1 MVRLPPLPHEL
12 EESPYL
18 AFTSAL
24 PPSFVLVNK
33 YIAFVLQA
41 SCLPTMEL
49 MLQFKGVFA
58 VPLPMAEPPR
68 LERGLGANLG
78 WISNPLRYHYSTAP

>member
-1 MVRLPPLPHEL
+1 MVRVSQLPHEL
-12 EESPYL
+12 KESPYL

-41 SCLPTMEL
+41 SYLPMMEL
-49 MLQFKGVFA
+49 MLQFKGIVA
-58 VPLPMAEPPR
+58 VPLPMAEAPGLEPR
-68 LERGLGANLG
+68 HRLTRWRA
-78 WISNPLRYHYSTAP
+78 